1 MKLTLSSLLF
11 VVAALALWLTL
22 GLGQPIPR
30 GNTDPQQQLISTY
43 RDHAEMV
50 RFDGTGRQ
58 QETLT
63 VARAEQY
70 ANTNVSR
77 LQNIMATSTSA
88 AEHPWQLQAERG
100 EYHHD
105 TATLELHNNVIVDDL
120 ENGGRLVTD
129 KLTVKPDLHLALT
142 EAAVT
147 LTGSD
152 TVTTAVGMRA
162 NWDKQHVFLHQDV
175 ETHYAR

>member
-11 VVAALALWLTL
+11 MVAALALWLTL
-22 GLGQPIPR
+22 GLGQPIPGGKAR
-30 GNTDPQQQLISTY
+30 PQQQLVSTY
-43 RDHAEMV
+43 LDHAEVV
-50 RFDGTGRQ
+50 RFDTAGRQ

-63 VARAEQY
+63 VVRAEQF
-70 ANTNVSR
+70 ANTNISY
-77 LQNIMATSTSA
+77 LQNIRATSTSA
-88 AEHPWQLQAERG
+88 AEHPWQLQAQQG

-105 TATLELHNNVIVDDL
+105 TGTLELHNNVIVDDL
-120 ENGGRLVTD
+120 ENGGQLVTN
-129 KLTVKPDLHLALT
+129 KLTVKPDLHLAST

-162 NWDKQHVFLHQDV
+162 NWDQQHVVLHHDV